1 MAARQRVLNGG
12 EAALDGIGARHGRER
27 EPKRKFGGVW
37 RGTAGVASVRI
48 LSLSACLF
56 LWHVL
61 VILNVNWP
69 LQFSN
74 LPHPIAIL
82 SAWLANLQTAS
93 YYNDILVSSYRVM
106 SGIALGFLVAVPLGL
121 WIGLTRVG
129 HNTLFPNLELL
140 RPIPLIAYLP
150 VAMLLFRT
158 IEGSI
163 VFITFV
169 GAFFPILISSRDAAR
184 RVSPSLIQAAR
195 VLGCGPVRAI
205 WRIYLPAA
213 APEIFTGLSVGIGA
227 SWMGVI
233 TGEMMSGQTGIG
245 YATWQA
251 YHLLDYNQSIIGM
264 FTIGA
269 LGFGSSALIR
279 LAERA
284 LLRWQ

>member
-1 MAARQRVLNGG
+1 M
-12 EAALDGIGARHGRER
+12 
-27 EPKRKFGGVW
+27 
-37 RGTAGVASVRI
+37 
-48 LSLSACLF
+48 
-56 LWHVL
+56 
-61 VILNVNWP
+61 
-69 LQFSN
+69 
-74 LPHPIAIL
+74 
-82 SAWLANLQTAS
+82 
-93 YYNDILVSSYRVM
+93 
-106 SGIALGFLVAVPLGL
+106 

-129 HNTLFPNLELL
+129 RNTLFPNLELL

-163 VFITFV
+163 VFITFI
-169 GAFFPILISSRDAAR
+169 GAFFPILISSRDAAT

-195 VLGCGPVRAI
+195 VLGCGPLRAI
-205 WRIYLPAA
+205 WRVYLPAA
-213 APEIFTGLSVGIGA
+213 APEIFTGVSVGIGA

-251 YHLLDYNQSIIGM
+251 YHLLDYPQSIIGM

-284 LLRWQ
+284 LLRWR